1 MPDNLAL
8 DQNENFME
16 FLRYMY
22 PIWLFAGIN
31 DQRYS
36 DIYPTPLNKFE
47 VYSFGWS
54 EYCVNFSQYGN
65 VDIAR

>member
-16 FLRYMY
+16 FLRY

-36 DIYPTPLNKFE
+36 DIIPTPLNKFE